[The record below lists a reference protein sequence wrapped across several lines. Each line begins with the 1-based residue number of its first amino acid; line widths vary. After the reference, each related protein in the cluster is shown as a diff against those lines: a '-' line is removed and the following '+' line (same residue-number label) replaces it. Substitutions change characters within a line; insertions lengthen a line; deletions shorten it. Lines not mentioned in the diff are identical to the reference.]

1 MQETGAGDRPLMSDL
16 LAARQAHAQL
26 EGQLM
31 AAKVAAL
38 KQKQKHQHEVSVQAA
53 DMDRQQQHTDR
64 LPGHPGHPWGTRKHT
79 GLGAHGSLQRLR
91 APGAGGCTS
100 YAGSHV

>member
-1 MQETGAGDRPLMSDL
+1 MSDL

-53 DMDRQQQHTDR
+53 DMDR
-64 LPGHPGHPWGTRKHT
+64 
-79 GLGAHGSLQRLR
+79 
-91 APGAGGCTS
+91 
-100 YAGSHV
+100 AGSTPQPAKAANPRRWGLHSICRFTCLIAL